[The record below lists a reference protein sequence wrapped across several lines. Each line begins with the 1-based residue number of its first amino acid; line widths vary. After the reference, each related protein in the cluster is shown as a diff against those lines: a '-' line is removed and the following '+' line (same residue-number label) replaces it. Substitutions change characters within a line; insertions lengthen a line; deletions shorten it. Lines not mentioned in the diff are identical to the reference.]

1 MRANFMNKKKLIQSR
16 RVQLKIMK
24 NLDKM
29 IWKENN
35 RMRRRMIKRRTI
47 KMTQIYIIKQLAMKL
62 YTMIQL
68 SIFGR
73 VFRLALIK

>member
-1 MRANFMNKKKLIQSR
+1 MNKKKLIQSR